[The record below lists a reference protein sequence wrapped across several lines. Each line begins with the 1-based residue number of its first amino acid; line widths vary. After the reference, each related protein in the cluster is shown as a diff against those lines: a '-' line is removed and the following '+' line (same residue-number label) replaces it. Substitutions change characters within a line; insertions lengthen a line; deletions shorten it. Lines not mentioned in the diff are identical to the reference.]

1 MQLRRGVVGALI
13 QIVMEKRIDECLID
27 LTTELEDLKEV
38 ENEMT

>member
-1 MQLRRGVVGALI
+1 MQLRRGVVGVLI
-13 QIVMEKRIDECLID
+13 QIVTEKRIDECLTD